1 MAKTDDMRRITP
13 SYRPAQSPSAAPCQ
27 EGCANCGDIRGW
39 IGIVAQR
46 AQTGLS
52 PGQAFAQAWKKI
64 IDVNPFPA
72 TLGRICPHPC
82 ESQCNRAAKDEAL
95 AINAMERFLGD
106 YGIRKELALP
116 AASTEVPDVSI
127 GVVGAGPSGLSFAY
141 QMRRRGYRVTV
152 YDAREKPGG
161 MLRYGIPDYRLPP
174 DVLDA
179 EIKKIL
185 DLGVKLKCNTRIGRD
200 ISLHELRERHDC
212 LYLGIGAERGARL
225 NLPGMDGQGVLTAVE
240 YLGRVNAGESV
251 DLGSHVVVVGGGN
264 SAMDAARTAR
274 RQGSAVTILY
284 RRTMAEMPA
293 SPAEIE
299 EAVEED
305 VKLVLLAAP
314 VRAERDNNGNLAA
327 VHAERMQL
335 GELDASGRGRPMTIP
350 GSEFRI
356 EATALVSAVSQR
368 PELAGLEEL
377 ESDQGWLI
385 SGQQGEIGG
394 GLFSGG
400 DSTGAGIAGSAIVQ
414 GRFAA
419 ERLHADLSGAPPETA
434 GLKADNGSAANRILP
449 DTKPLQNA
457 VKPPRVSGDERLLDP
472 ASEVNATITEAQF
485 LQEVERCFSCGS
497 CSGCERCSM
506 YCTAG
511 CFTRLEEIGPGQY
524 FSLSLDNCQECGK
537 CVEICPCGYLK
548 TT

>member
-1 MAKTDDMRRITP
+1 
-13 SYRPAQSPSAAPCQ
+13 
-27 EGCANCGDIRGW
+27 
-39 IGIVAQR
+39 
-46 AQTGLS
+46 
-52 PGQAFAQAWKKI
+52 
-64 IDVNPFPA
+64 
-72 TLGRICPHPC
+72 
-82 ESQCNRAAKDEAL
+82 
-95 AINAMERFLGD
+95 
-106 YGIRKELALP
+106 
-116 AASTEVPDVSI
+116 
-127 GVVGAGPSGLSFAY
+127 
-141 QMRRRGYRVTV
+141 
-152 YDAREKPGG
+152 
-161 MLRYGIPDYRLPP
+161 
-174 DVLDA
+174 
-179 EIKKIL
+179 
-185 DLGVKLKCNTRIGRD
+185 
-200 ISLHELRERHDC
+200 
-212 LYLGIGAERGARL
+212 
-225 NLPGMDGQGVLTAVE
+225 
-240 YLGRVNAGESV
+240 
-251 DLGSHVVVVGGGN
+251 
-264 SAMDAARTAR
+264 
-274 RQGSAVTILY
+274 
-284 RRTMAEMPA
+284 
-293 SPAEIE
+293 
-299 EAVEED
+299 
-305 VKLVLLAAP
+305 
-314 VRAERDNNGNLAA
+314 
-327 VHAERMQL
+327 
-335 GELDASGRGRPMTIP
+335 MTIP

-449 DTKPLQNA
+449 GTKPLQNA
-457 VKPPRVSGDERLLDP
+457 VKPTRVSGDERLLDP
-472 ASEVNATITEAQF
+472 VSEVNATITEAQF

-497 CSGCERCSM
+497 CFGCERCSM

>member
-1 MAKTDDMRRITP
+1 MAKTDDMKRITP

-46 AQTGLS
+46 AQTGMS
-52 PGQAFAQAWKKI
+52 PGQAFAQAWEKI

-82 ESQCNRAAKDEAL
+82 ESQCNRAAKDDAL

-116 AASTEVPDVSI
+116 GASTEVPDVSI

-141 QMRRRGYRVTV
+141 QMRRRGYRVTI

-185 DLGVKLKCNTRIGRD
+185 DLGVRLKCNTRIGRD

-212 LYLGIGAERGARL
+212 LYLGIGAQRGGRL
-225 NLPGMDGQGVLTAVE
+225 NLPGMQGQGVLTAVE

-274 RQGSAVTILY
+274 RQGAAVTVLY
-284 RRTMAEMPA
+284 RRTMADMPA
-293 SPAEIE
+293 STAEIE

-327 VHAERMQL
+327 VQAERMQL
-335 GELDASGRGRPMTIP
+335 GELDASGRGRPMAIP

-368 PELAGLEEL
+368 PELAGFEEL

-385 SGQQGEIGG
+385 SGQQGEIGD

-434 GLKADNGSAANRILP
+434 GVRADNGSAANRILA

-457 VKPPRVSGDERLLDP
+457 VKPTRVSGDERLLDP

-497 CSGCERCSM
+497 CFGCERCSM

-524 FSLSLDNCQECGK
+524 FSLSLDSCRECGK